1 MYLMRNPYSNMESC
15 TKNKVTCLR
24 IEHVIVR
31 KCLVLIFT
39 RDDDY
44 RVHVH
49 IAPAESIAASGH
61 IWMSFPKNKHEFSAC
76 LLLLCPSDVPVTTHR
91 AGGQTAA
98 SLGWWGGFHKG
109 LKLFK

>member
-39 RDDDY
+39 RDDD
-44 RVHVH
+44 
-49 IAPAESIAASGH
+49 
-61 IWMSFPKNKHEFSAC
+61 
-76 LLLLCPSDVPVTTHR
+76 
-91 AGGQTAA
+91 
-98 SLGWWGGFHKG
+98 
-109 LKLFK
+109 